1 MTAESFWMMFFA
13 DRIIIPFWYSQK
25 PLRLLVNTR
34 FSISFELHFV
44 INFDQDSL
52 IVLVFLF
59 LIFSSNLLVGNV
71 FRRLLWKQNKIQ
83 TQPSITYSKLTME
96 TLEQVWNMFKV
107 NNEDT
112 RSTPLA
118 YRSGVFIVN
127 LEHISNLALV
137 CLLLTLNM

>member
-1 MTAESFWMMFFA
+1 MFFSN
-13 DRIIIPFWYSQK
+13 RLIIPFCLSQK
-25 PLRLLVNTR
+25 PLRLLGNTR
-34 FSISFELHFV
+34 FSVSFERDFV

-118 YRSGVFIVN
+118 YRSGVFTVN